1 MPGNAN
7 PEGPS
12 ILAAPTLAEETAN
25 YAADSPDRLIGRIIG
40 PYRIAAEIGRGG
52 MGSVYRALRIDGEFE
67 AAVAIKIVR
76 HGMNSDLVLSRFRTE
91 RQIQAKLGHPNI
103 ARLLD
108 GGTTSDGLTY
118 FVMESIEG
126 LPLTKYCDS
135 RQLSITER
143 LKLFRKVCDA
153 VSYAHQNLIVHRDLK
168 PDNILV
174 TADGTPK
181 LLDFGIA
188 KILDVPTDG
197 SQPTMTMVRMGTPA
211 YSSPEQIL
219 GEPVGVATDVYSLG
233 IILYELLTGKRP
245 YRLDSLGWEESAR
258 VVCERDATRPSSV
271 ISSKADSPEETEQ
284 ISFAR
289 RTTVDGLR
297 KRLAGDLDN
306 IVSVALRKEPSRR
319 YRSVDRLSE
328 EIQNH
333 LEGRPVQARG
343 DSIVYKTTKLIGRH
357 KLAFAVVAAF
367 SILFL
372 AASGV
377 AAWQAHRLAVRVDED
392 RKLATSFLVNVH
404 EAITRLPGSTPV
416 REALLTKSMEYLN
429 RLATDAGDDRE
440 MRRSLALVYERFAD
454 LQVGADAAGFG
465 KSAEALQT
473 YETAARIREALAREA
488 PQDLMAQRDLA
499 ANYLLGSYITG
510 RASTLDQRMAYD
522 RKALAITEKLHAA
535 QPQNRDYQILLARA
549 YTSLAYGY
557 GLSGRWSDAIAY
569 YRKALAIRERIAADS
584 PNDTAAQRE
593 LATLYYRI
601 GVTETQSGQAVS
613 ALPDLRGA
621 LAIQTRLLQTGDED
635 ERLRSDVAS
644 TRHFLGTAL
653 GQTGELSRAL
663 AEFRQA
669 ISIREETLAAD
680 GRDARTRSLLA
691 GNYAEQA
698 AVLLKAGQKA
708 AARASILRALSLQ
721 NELLALDAHGVPVRL
736 SLADYYARLGAIDSA
751 AGRRREAAQNWRR
764 ASAIYDELDRE
775 GHLQASDVRSDAEK
789 ARTEAAAH

>member
-1 MPGNAN
+1 MLIKTDR
-7 PEGPS
+7 PS
-12 ILAAPTLAEETAN
+12 R
-25 YAADSPDRLIGRIIG
+25 S
-40 PYRIAAEIGRGG
+40 
-52 MGSVYRALRIDGEFE
+52 E
-67 AAVAIKIVR
+67 AGQR
-76 HGMNSDLVLSRFRTE
+76 SGD
-91 RQIQAKLGHPNI
+91 P
-103 ARLLD
+103 
-108 GGTTSDGLTY
+108 
-118 FVMESIEG
+118 
-126 LPLTKYCDS
+126 
-135 RQLSITER
+135 
-143 LKLFRKVCDA
+143 
-153 VSYAHQNLIVHRDLK
+153 
-168 PDNILV
+168 
-174 TADGTPK
+174 DGTPK

-188 KILDVPTDG
+188 KILDAPAVNG
-197 SQPTMTMVRMGTPA
+197 SEPPMTMVRMGTPA

-271 ISSKADSPEETEQ
+271 ISSKVNNLKETEQ

-289 RTTVDGLR
+289 GTTVEGLR

-306 IVSVALRKEPSRR
+306 IVSVALRKEPARR

-343 DSIVYKTTKLIGRH
+343 DSIVYKTSKLIGRH
-357 KLAFAVVAAF
+357 KLAFAV
-367 SILFL
+367 
-372 AASGV
+372 V

-404 EAITRLPGSTPV
+404 EAITKLPGSTPV
-416 REALLTKSMEYLN
+416 REALLTESMEYLN
-429 RLATDAGDDRE
+429 RLASESGDDRE

-465 KSAEALQT
+465 KSAQALQT
-473 YETAARIREALAREA
+473 YETAAHIREALAREA
-488 PQDLMAQRDLA
+488 PQDAAAQRDLA

-510 RASTLDQRMAYD
+510 RASTLEQRMVYD
-522 RKALAITEKLHAA
+522 RQALAITEKLHAA
-535 QPQNRDYQILLARA
+535 QPPNRDYQILLARG
-549 YTSLAYGY
+549 YTSVAYGY
-557 GLSGRWSDAIAY
+557 GISGRWSDAIAY
-569 YRKALAIRERIAADS
+569 YRKALAIRERIAVDS
-584 PNDTAAQRE
+584 PGNTAAQRE
-593 LATLYYRI
+593 LANLYYRI
-601 GVTETQSGQAVS
+601 GVTETQSGRAAS

-621 LAIQTRLLQTGDED
+621 LAIQTRLLQAGDED
-635 ERLRSDVAS
+635 ERLRSEVAS

-669 ISIREETLAAD
+669 ISIREEALAAD

-698 AVLLKAGQKA
+698 TVLLKTGQKA

-721 NELLALDAHGVPVRL
+721 HELLALDAHGVPVRL
-736 SLADYYARLGAIDSA
+736 SLADYYGRLGAIDSA
-751 AGRRREAAQNWRR
+751 IARRHDAAQDWRR
-764 ASAIYDELDRE
+764 ASVIYDELDRE
-775 GHLQASDVRSDAEK
+775 GHLQASDVRSDAER
-789 ARTEAAAH
+789 ARMEAARLDNNVK